1 MTERLTSQK
10 KGDPAPPPSQKTD
23 PSPTLGH
30 FCYSFRLFPP
40 LFPPA
45 ATEAGRRRRGTH
57 EIIIRGAKK
66 ATEVAKKICEPEI
79 GGKKRDGEIF

>member
-10 KGDPAPPPSQKTD
+10 KGDHAPPPSQKRD
-23 PSPTLGH
+23 PLQLWAPFLLLLPPLS
-30 FCYSFRLFPP
+30 P

-45 ATEAGRRRRGTH
+45 ATEAGRRGTH

-66 ATEVAKKICEPEI
+66 AAEVAKKICEPEI

>member
-10 KGDPAPPPSQKTD
+10 KVIMGTPPKRDPLQLWAIFATPSA
-23 PSPTLGH
+23 
-30 FCYSFRLFPP
+30 SFP

-66 ATEVAKKICEPEI
+66 ATEVAKKYVNP
-79 GGKKRDGEIF
+79 R